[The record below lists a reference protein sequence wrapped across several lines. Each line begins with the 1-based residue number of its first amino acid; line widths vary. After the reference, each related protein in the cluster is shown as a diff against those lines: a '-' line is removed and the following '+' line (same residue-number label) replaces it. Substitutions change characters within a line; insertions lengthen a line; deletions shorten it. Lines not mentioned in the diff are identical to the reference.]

1 MDLAIISLQHEML
14 VKDSHVRD
22 LPSFSDHQIIRY
34 KQRPRK
40 LLRDIRKTNWHTY
53 NEVLAKK
60 KIKKIKLKRIRKS
73 KTVQKGYPQG
83 RG

>member
-1 MDLAIISLQHEML
+1 LDLAIIFLQHEML

-22 LPSFSDHQIIRY
+22 IPSFSDHQIIRY
-34 KQRPRK
+34 KMNISQRPRK

-60 KIKKIKLKRIRKS
+60 KIKKIS
-73 KTVQKGYPQG
+73 
-83 RG
+83 